1 MSISC
6 VLGVPGVPGLPAVPG
21 VPAVSAVPAAPE
33 SAICA
38 EGLGKLYG
46 DTEAVVGL
54 DLDVPEGRI
63 FGFVGPNGAGK
74 STTIGMLCTLVRPTL
89 GRARVAG
96 CDVGTQPDEVRRR
109 IGLIFQEST
118 LDVDLTAEENM
129 RFQADLFGVPR
140 RRSRVLIPELLELVD
155 LAQRRDSPVRTLSG
169 GMRRRLEIA
178 RGLLHAPRVL
188 FLDEPTTGLDPQTRA
203 AVWEH
208 LHRLRREQGI
218 TVFLTTHHLEE
229 AEHCDLMAIIDAGE
243 LVAEGTPA
251 GLKAVVGADLVTL
264 HTGDDARAARAVRER
279 FGLAVQ
285 THERGL
291 RLKVADG
298 AAFVPRLC
306 AELGVP
312 VRSVRVTPPSLDDVF
327 LHYTGRTIREADGG
341 PTPPP
346 GLGPRR

>member
-1 MSISC
+1 MRT
-6 VLGVPGVPGLPAVPG
+6 
-21 VPAVSAVPAAPE
+21 
-33 SAICA
+33 

-54 DLDVPEGRI
+54 DLEVPAGRI
-63 FGFVGPNGAGK
+63 FGFLGPNGAGK

-89 GRARVAG
+89 GRAQVAG

-140 RRSRVLIPELLELVD
+140 RRSRTTIPALLQLVD
-155 LAQRRDSPVRTLSG
+155 LAQRANSPVRTLSG

-229 AEHCDLMAIIDAGE
+229 AEHCDQIAIIDAGE
-243 LVAEGTPA
+243 LVAQGTPA
-251 GLKAVVGADLVTL
+251 ALKAIVGADLVTL
-264 HTGDDARAARAVRER
+264 HTADDERAARAVRER
-279 FGLAVQ
+279 FGLVTQA
-285 THERGL
+285 HEGGL
-291 RLKVADG
+291 RLRVADG

-306 AELGVP
+306 AGIGVP
-312 VRSVRVTPPSLDDVF
+312 VRSVHVKPPSLDDVF

-341 PTPPP
+341 AGAAAGVPQ
-346 GLGPRR
+346 GFGPRR